1 MGFLDGGMIGH
12 LFWIT
17 HPTMENNVVLRIW
30 KPQNNLTE
38 KYENIYWI
46 HWDAYMVCPPTIAQS
61 RAQNTTYTYPRGIC
75 RKGRPR
81 HDDNDVYYG
90 PRNKGTNR
98 RFRGQPFSLQRGC
111 KNEVISLV
119 ELLLTHVLVHIAA
132 ATAFLEAVWS
142 PNAFQ
147 VTKKKKMT
155 SIASGI
161 ITSGN
166 ESDQYSNNN
175 CRRVSRRK

>member
-1 MGFLDGGMIGH
+1 MHIWYVLLPLHNLVRKILLILIQGGF
-12 LFWIT
+12 
-17 HPTMENNVVLRIW
+17 V
-30 KPQNNLTE
+30 E
-38 KYENIYWI
+38 K
-46 HWDAYMVCPPTIAQS
+46 DD
-61 RAQNTTYTYPRGIC
+61 
-75 RKGRPR
+75 
-81 HDDNDVYYG
+81 DDNDVYYG

-175 CRRVSRRK
+175 CRRVSLVVENNAFHPLLRRSLEDVLR

>member
-1 MGFLDGGMIGH
+1 MHIWYVFLPLHNLVRKILLILIQGGF
-12 LFWIT
+12 
-17 HPTMENNVVLRIW
+17 V
-30 KPQNNLTE
+30 E
-38 KYENIYWI
+38 K
-46 HWDAYMVCPPTIAQS
+46 DD
-61 RAQNTTYTYPRGIC
+61 
-75 RKGRPR
+75 
-81 HDDNDVYYG
+81 DDNDVYYG

-147 VTKKKKMT
+147 VTKKKKKMT

-175 CRRVSRRK
+175 CRRVSLVVENNAFHPLLRRSLEDVLR

>member
-1 MGFLDGGMIGH
+1 
-12 LFWIT
+12 
-17 HPTMENNVVLRIW
+17 MENNVVLRIW
-30 KPQNNLTE
+30 KQFDGKIRKHLYSSLKTGF
-38 KYENIYWI
+38 I
-46 HWDAYMVCPPTIAQS
+46 WDAYMVCPSTIAQS
-61 RAQNTTYTYPRGIC
+61 RAQNTSYTYPRGIC

-175 CRRVSRRK
+175 CRRVSRRRK

>member
-1 MGFLDGGMIGH
+1 MHIWYVFLPLPNLVRKILLILIQGGF
-12 LFWIT
+12 
-17 HPTMENNVVLRIW
+17 V
-30 KPQNNLTE
+30 E
-38 KYENIYWI
+38 K
-46 HWDAYMVCPPTIAQS
+46 DD
-61 RAQNTTYTYPRGIC
+61 
-75 RKGRPR
+75 
-81 HDDNDVYYG
+81 DDNDVYYG

-147 VTKKKKMT
+147 VTKKKKKMT

-175 CRRVSRRK
+175 CRRVSLVVENNAFHPL

>member
-1 MGFLDGGMIGH
+1 MHIWYVLLPLHNLVRKILLILIQGGF
-12 LFWIT
+12 
-17 HPTMENNVVLRIW
+17 V
-30 KPQNNLTE
+30 E
-38 KYENIYWI
+38 K
-46 HWDAYMVCPPTIAQS
+46 DD
-61 RAQNTTYTYPRGIC
+61 
-75 RKGRPR
+75 
-81 HDDNDVYYG
+81 DDNDVYYG

-119 ELLLTHVLVHIAA
+119 ELLLTHVLIHIAA

-175 CRRVSRRK
+175 CRRVSLVIENNAFHPLLRRSLEDVSRGRRTSDNA

>member
-1 MGFLDGGMIGH
+1 MHIWYVLLPLHNLVRKILLILIQGGF
-12 LFWIT
+12 
-17 HPTMENNVVLRIW
+17 V
-30 KPQNNLTE
+30 E
-38 KYENIYWI
+38 K
-46 HWDAYMVCPPTIAQS
+46 DD
-61 RAQNTTYTYPRGIC
+61 
-75 RKGRPR
+75 
-81 HDDNDVYYG
+81 DDNDVYYG

-147 VTKKKKMT
+147 VTKKKKKMT

-175 CRRVSRRK
+175 CRRVSLVVENNAFHPLLRRSLEDVLR